1 MTEQPGGQANLIMSQ
16 REDLGLAA
24 ICLAVILSSIAGIV
38 AALLTGLLPGLDGL
52 LLVLVCLMMGAIFIS
67 PLLALAKQNGWLPS
81 FGKKQK
87 ASSSAKSG
95 AKDSGEGK

>member
-1 MTEQPGGQANLIMSQ
+1 MSQ

-24 ICLAVILSSIAGIV
+24 ICLAVILSSIAGMV
-38 AALLTGLLPGLDGL
+38 AALLTGLLPSLDGL
-52 LLVLVCLMMGAIFIS
+52 LLVLVCLMMAAIFTS

-81 FGKKQK
+81 RGKKPK
-87 ASSSAKSG
+87 ASSADSG

>member
-1 MTEQPGGQANLIMSQ
+1 MSQ

-24 ICLAVILSSIAGIV
+24 ICLAVILFSIAGIV
-38 AALLTGLLPGLDGL
+38 AAFVTGLLPGLDGL

-81 FGKKQK
+81 LGRKKK
-87 ASSSAKSG
+87 VSPTADSG
-95 AKDSGEGK
+95 TKDSGEGK

>member
-1 MTEQPGGQANLIMSQ
+1 MSQ

-24 ICLAVILSSIAGIV
+24 ICLTVILFSVAGIA

-52 LLVLVCLMMGAIFIS
+52 LLVLVCLMMGAIFTP

-81 FGKKQK
+81 FRR
-87 ASSSAKSG
+87 KS
-95 AKDSGEGK
+95 KDSGEGK